1 MRRAGGG
8 MPAMLAIWRKL
19 PIMPWPK
26 QEVRV
31 RVILLMLALLVAA
44 VAMLPQMPANA
55 QQSEAAPAALTVFWS
70 SDCPVCLRQKP
81 FLDGLESRY
90 PGLTVRSYE
99 LTDDP
104 QAVARFMAMA
114 QARGV
119 EARYVP
125 TLFFAERVWVGD
137 SPEIRAEIEAAIA
150 QGSGFDMPDAPQ
162 GRNLPFGLDEATASN
177 LALTVAIGFID
188 GLNPC
193 SLWVLTLLLGLVVN
207 TRSRKR
213 IILVGVSFLTVTA
226 LVYGG
231 FIAGVF
237 GILHVIAHL
246 DWIRWLVAALAA
258 IFGVI
263 SLKDYITGFRGFS
276 LSIPESRKPAI
287 YRDLRRLASRPM
299 DNAVTGGLALVA
311 TSMAMAAGIAIVELP
326 CTAGFPVLWSAIL
339 TERGVSGA
347 VFGGLLAL
355 YLALYLAV
363 ELSIFAVAVITL
375 RMGRLGQ
382 EGGGVLR
389 LYGGA
394 IMLALAGAL
403 LFAPGLM
410 QDLRGTLLLFLGA
423 VIAASAAL
431 LIRRIAGVA
440 GP

>member
-1 MRRAGGG
+1 MRA
-8 MPAMLAIWRKL
+8 L
-19 PIMPWPK
+19 
-26 QEVRV
+26 
-31 RVILLMLALLVAA
+31 LLMLLLIAA
-44 VAMLPQMPANA
+44 VMLPQIPAKA
-55 QQSEAAPAALTVFWS
+55 QQSEAEPAALTVFWS
-70 SDCPVCLRQKP
+70 RDCPVCMRQKP
-81 FLDGLESRY
+81 FLDGLEDRY
-90 PGLTVRSYE
+90 PGLTMRSYE
-99 LTDDP
+99 LSEDP
-104 QAVARFMAMA
+104 QAAARFMAMA
-114 QARGV
+114 QAHGV

-125 TLFFAERVWVGD
+125 TLFFAGRVWVGD
-137 SPEIRAEIEAAIA
+137 SPQIRAEIEAAIG
-150 QGSGFDMPDAPQ
+150 QSLERDAPEAPVVPQ
-162 GRNLPFGLDEATASN
+162 GRALPFGLDEATASN

-226 LVYGG
+226 LIYGG

-246 DWIRWLVAALAA
+246 DWIRWLVAALAI

-263 SLKDYITGFRGFS
+263 SLKDYLTGFRGFS

-299 DNAVTGGLALVA
+299 DNAVTGSLALVA
-311 TSMAMAAGIAIVELP
+311 TSMVMAAGIAIVELP

-347 VFGGLLAL
+347 AFGGLLAL

-389 LYGGA
+389 LFGGA

-403 LFAPGLM
+403 LFAPDLM
-410 QDLRGTLLLFLGA
+410 HDLRGTLLLFLGA
-423 VIAASAAL
+423 VIAAGAAL

-440 GP
+440 GG

>member
-1 MRRAGGG
+1 MRA
-8 MPAMLAIWRKL
+8 L
-19 PIMPWPK
+19 
-26 QEVRV
+26 
-31 RVILLMLALLVAA
+31 LLMLLLIAA
-44 VAMLPQMPANA
+44 VMLPQIPAKA
-55 QQSEAAPAALTVFWS
+55 QQSEAEPAALTVFWS
-70 SDCPVCLRQKP
+70 RDCPVCMRQKP
-81 FLDGLESRY
+81 FLDGLEDRY
-90 PGLTVRSYE
+90 PGLTLRSYE
-99 LTDDP
+99 LSEDP
-104 QAVARFMAMA
+104 QAAARFMAMA
-114 QARGV
+114 QAHGV

-125 TLFFAERVWVGD
+125 TLFFAGRVWVGD
-137 SPEIRAEIEAAIA
+137 SPQIRAEIEAAIG
-150 QGSGFDMPDAPQ
+150 QSLERDAPEAPVVPQ
-162 GRNLPFGLDEATASN
+162 GRALPFGLDEATASN

-226 LVYGG
+226 LIYGG

-246 DWIRWLVAALAA
+246 DWIRWLVAALAI

-263 SLKDYITGFRGFS
+263 SLKDYLTGFRGFS

-299 DNAVTGGLALVA
+299 DNAVTGSLALVA
-311 TSMAMAAGIAIVELP
+311 TSMVMAAGIAIVELP

-347 VFGGLLAL
+347 AFGGLLAL

-389 LYGGA
+389 LFGGA

-403 LFAPGLM
+403 LFAPDLM
-410 QDLRGTLLLFLGA
+410 HDLRGTLLLFLGA
-423 VIAASAAL
+423 VIAAGAAL

-440 GP
+440 GG

>member
-1 MRRAGGG
+1 MRA
-8 MPAMLAIWRKL
+8 L
-19 PIMPWPK
+19 
-26 QEVRV
+26 
-31 RVILLMLALLVAA
+31 LLMLLLIAA
-44 VAMLPQMPANA
+44 VMLPQIPAKA
-55 QQSEAAPAALTVFWS
+55 QQSEAEPAALTVFWS
-70 SDCPVCLRQKP
+70 RDCPVCMRQKP
-81 FLDGLESRY
+81 FLDGLEDRY
-90 PGLTVRSYE
+90 PGLTLRSYE
-99 LTDDP
+99 LSEDQ
-104 QAVARFMAMA
+104 QATARFMAMA
-114 QARGV
+114 QAHGV

-125 TLFFAERVWVGD
+125 TLFFAGRVWVGD
-137 SPEIRAEIEAAIA
+137 SPQIRAEIEAAIA
-150 QGSGFDMPDAPQ
+150 QSLELDAPEAPVVPQ
-162 GRNLPFGLDEATASN
+162 GRALPFGLDEATASN

-226 LVYGG
+226 LIYGG

-246 DWIRWLVAALAA
+246 DWIRWLVAALAI

-263 SLKDYITGFRGFS
+263 SLKDYLTGFRGFS

-299 DNAVTGGLALVA
+299 DNAVTGSLALVA
-311 TSMAMAAGIAIVELP
+311 TSMVMAAGIAIVELP

-347 VFGGLLAL
+347 AFGGLLAL

-389 LYGGA
+389 LFGGA

-403 LFAPGLM
+403 LFAPDLM
-410 QDLRGTLLLFLGA
+410 HDLRGTLLLFLGA
-423 VIAASAAL
+423 VIAAGAAL
-431 LIRRIAGVA
+431 LIRRIAGIA
-440 GP
+440 GG

>member
-1 MRRAGGG
+1 MARAIVV
-8 MPAMLAIWRKL
+8 LL
-19 PIMPWPK
+19 F
-26 QEVRV
+26 
-31 RVILLMLALLVAA
+31 ILVTATFT
-44 VAMLPQMPANA
+44 
-55 QQSEAAPAALTVFWS
+55 PAASQPDDAGSVELTVFWS

-104 QAVARFMAMA
+104 RAAARFMAMA
-114 QARGV
+114 QEHGV

-125 TLFFAERVWVGD
+125 TLFFAERVWIGD

-150 QGSGFDMPDAPQ
+150 QGSGFDAPDAPQ
-162 GRNLPFGLDEATASN
+162 GRALPFGLDEATASN

-207 TRSRKR
+207 THSRKR
-213 IILVGVSFLTVTA
+213 IVMVGISFLTVTA

-258 IFGVI
+258 IFGLI

-347 VFGGLLAL
+347 AFGGLLAL

-440 GP
+440 RP